1 MWVFVE
7 YCVVPLQ
14 LTNCKLKQ
22 ISYQAKRGRTKMMNI
37 FYREHEHARLQGTA
51 TVNLFF
57 ILSFLI
63 LIVVFVWFVSQQA
76 SNTVFSY
83 QISTSHQLLASQQ
96 YYSLVTNQ
104 HQSPAQPNEH
114 SDSHSSF
121 FLLLILEH
129 YNLVLEIRLDSK
141 CSHS

>member
-1 MWVFVE
+1 
-7 YCVVPLQ
+7 
-14 LTNCKLKQ
+14 
-22 ISYQAKRGRTKMMNI
+22 MMNI

-63 LIVVFVWFVSQQA
+63 LIVVFVWLVSQPA
-76 SNTVFSY
+76 SSTVFSY

-96 YYSLVTNQ
+96 YCSLITNQ
-104 HQSPAQPNEH
+104 HQPSATTKRTQRLT
-114 SDSHSSF
+114 F
-121 FLLLILEH
+121 FIFLLLILEH

-141 CSHS
+141 CSHSLSQTLIIRNFWLHRG